1 MSGKHPSTIFTDQ
14 CAAMSA
20 AIRIVLPNTRHR
32 LCLWHIYQ
40 NAAKHLSQVMKD
52 HPKFLAD
59 FKKCVYEESSV
70 ASFDKMWTDLLETY
84 ELKDNS
90 WLSNL
95 YELRAH
101 WAAVFRDSF
110 TADMTTTQRSEGM
123 NNVFK
128 KRFRRKLCLS
138 ELLEECE
145 NCVKHL
151 RENELDDD
159 HKSRYSSPIT
169 YIPGLPMLKTATES
183 YTRNIYS
190 DFEEEF
196 KKQFFVSCKLLQ
208 SEGTIM
214 TYQVIP
220 MKFQDE
226 ALVVFNS
233 EDMTIMCS
241 CRKYECIGT

>member
-1 MSGKHPSTIFTDQ
+1 VFDFTGSPIHPPPSR
-14 CAAMSA
+14 C
-20 AIRIVLPNTRHR
+20 
-32 LCLWHIYQ
+32 
-40 NAAKHLSQVMKD
+40 SQ
-52 HPKFLAD
+52 
-59 FKKCVYEESSV
+59 
-70 ASFDKMWTDLLETY
+70 LETY
-84 ELKDNS
+84 GLKDNS

-110 TADMTTTQRSEGM
+110 TADMSITQRSEGM

-128 KRFRRKLCLS
+128 KRFRRKLCLL

-145 NCVKHL
+145 NCAKHL
-151 RENELDDD
+151 RENELNDD

-169 YIPGLPMLKTATES
+169 YNPGLPVLKTSAES

-190 DFEEEF
+190 DFEEF

-233 EDMTIMCS
+233 EDMSIMCS
-241 CRKYECIGT
+241 CRKYECIGM